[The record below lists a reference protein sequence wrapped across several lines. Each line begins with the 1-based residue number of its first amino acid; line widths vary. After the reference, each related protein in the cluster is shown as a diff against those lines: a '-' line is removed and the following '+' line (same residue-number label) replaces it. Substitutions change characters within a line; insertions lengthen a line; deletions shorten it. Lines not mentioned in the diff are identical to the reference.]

1 MTKII
6 METNKDFVHLQNE
19 QGRYLCNAEHP
30 MPKDIPIDSR
40 WSHSDAIEI
49 DEDYGK
55 GGGVA
60 DGDFIKY
67 RCPHCLHTWWEEL
80 PN

>member
-1 MTKII
+1 MS
-6 METNKDFVHLQNE
+6 NE
-19 QGRYLCNAEHP
+19 RHICTAEKPYQEGMPGRWEHP
-30 MPKDIPIDSR
+30 
-40 WSHSDAIEI
+40 DAVEI

-67 RCPHCLHTWWEEL
+67 QCPHCKKSFWEEL

>member
-1 MTKII
+1 MEPSKERQICTK
-6 METNKDFVHLQNE
+6 ENPYTPDKG
-19 QGRYLCNAEHP
+19 GRWQHP
-30 MPKDIPIDSR
+30 N
-40 WSHSDAIEI
+40 AIEI

-60 DGDFIKY
+60 DGDYVQY
-67 RCPHCLHTWWEEL
+67 RCPNCGKTFWEEL